1 MCAVL
6 QFDSAEGRPLRSPAL
21 PGFEHIKHYWD
32 NKHQSYAARIMPGEF
47 FVSTANEIITTVLG
61 SCVSA
66 CIRDT
71 EAGVGGMNHF
81 MLPEG
86 EKCPTSGACLS
97 TSARYGSYAM
107 EQMINT
113 ILTHGG
119 RRERLEIKLF
129 GGGKVLQSMTDIGNR
144 NIQFVQDYLR
154 LENLFVTSKDLG
166 GMHPRKVLYF
176 PNTGRVLM
184 RKLPLSQDEKI
195 GQRELQYKNTLEH
208 APIAGDIDLF

>member
-1 MCAVL
+1 MSTPSVY
-6 QFDSAEGRPLRSPAL
+6 QPTDEKQQRPPAL

-32 NKHQSYAARIMPGEF
+32 SQHAIYTVRIMPGEF
-47 FVSTANEIITTVLG
+47 YVSTANEMITTVLG

-71 EAGVGGMNHF
+71 KTGVGGMNHF

-113 ILTHGG
+113 ILANGG
-119 RRERLEIKLF
+119 QRERLEVKLF
-129 GGGKVLQSMTDIGNR
+129 GGSRVLKTLHDVGTR
-144 NIQFVQDYLR
+144 NIEFVR
-154 LENLFVTSKDLG
+154 TFLEMEMLTVENEDLG
-166 GMHPRKVLYF
+166 GLHPRKVLYF
-176 PNTGRVLM
+176 PATGRVLM
-184 RKLPLSQDEKI
+184 RHLPISQDDEV
-195 GQRELQYKNTLEH
+195 GQRELQYKRSLDAT
-208 APIAGDIDLF
+208 PITGAIDLF